1 MSAPTYLPVAKMY
14 SAGTLS
20 CYRVTEHLTAWI
32 DYKNMDIIIG
42 WRVSRDDDGLEKA
55 LEESGV
61 YLACEEVAN
70 LGQLMT
76 NGSFYK
82 IVNEV
87 KTPGT
92 GKRKVRLRGE
102 MDTVLTLENVPIYG
116 VAVKISQKKTPTRL
130 GFTKIPLRRLITLM
144 EKLDFEYKEIT
155 DLT

>member
-1 MSAPTYLPVAKMY
+1 MSVPTYLPVAKLY
-14 SAGTLS
+14 SAGPIS
-20 CYRVTEHLTAWI
+20 CYRVTHHLTAWV
-32 DYKNMDIIIG
+32 DYKNMDIILG
-42 WRVSRDDDGLEKA
+42 WGVSRDDDGMEKA

-61 YLACEEVAN
+61 YLACEEVAD

-102 MDTVLTLENVPIYG
+102 MEMEMEMVLTLENVPIYG
-116 VAVKISQKKTPTRL
+116 VAVKISNR
-130 GFTKIPLRRLITLM
+130 
-144 EKLDFEYKEIT
+144 KLQIVRGSPRFRFAG
-155 DLT
+155 